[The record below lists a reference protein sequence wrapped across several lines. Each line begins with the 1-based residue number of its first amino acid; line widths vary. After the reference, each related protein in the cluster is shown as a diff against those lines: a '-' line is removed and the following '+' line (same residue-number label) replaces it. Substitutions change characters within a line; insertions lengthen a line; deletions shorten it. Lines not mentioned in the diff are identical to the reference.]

1 MWPFKDRSRT
11 AAGPGQS
18 VVVTGVATV
27 SAIGIGGADTL
38 SARVVEGV
46 PRIGPIRAFSTA
58 GCPSRL
64 GGEVEDLAAHLDPQ
78 EARRLSR
85 VSQFAV
91 VAARLALADAGL
103 EPGSVAGLGLVLGS
117 EYGDFRSSE
126 EFARGY
132 LQRGPLGLSPMVFP
146 NTVMNVMA
154 SQVAIAVGAQGP
166 MLTLNQAGTA
176 GEVAVARGALLVAGG
191 RAAAVLAGGVDE
203 LCPILYQEL
212 ARLRATSPC
221 GPRGSGPE
229 GCWPF
234 DRRANGRVAGEGA
247 TFVLLEARDR
257 AEARGAPIRAEL
269 LGMAW
274 GGLVAPAHGF
284 PSPRRRDP
292 AVVSRALALAG
303 AEPQAVDVAYLTASG
318 DPAQDE
324 CELDLLDRVF
334 GAGRGPRP
342 RLAALTPLVGEH
354 AGLGGL
360 RVAAAATVTL
370 AGGVLPPLVGLEH
383 PVRDGL
389 GFAARPE
396 ACPARIALVHGIAP
410 GGGYVALVLGRMG
423 PEPRLL
429 RVA

>member
-1 MWPFKDRSRT
+1 MPPNHT
-11 AAGPGQS
+11 ATGPGRA
-18 VVVTGVATV
+18 VVVTGVGTV

-38 SARVVEGV
+38 CLRVAEGV
-46 PRIGPIRAFSTA
+46 SRIGPVRAFSTE

-64 GGEVEDLAAHLDPQ
+64 GGEVGDLASHLDPQ
-78 EARRLSR
+78 ETRRLSR

-146 NTVMNVMA
+146 NTVMNAMA

-166 MLTLNQAGTA
+166 MLTLNQAGMA
-176 GEVAVARGALLVAGG
+176 GEVAIARGALLIVTG
-191 RAAAVLAGGVDE
+191 RATAVLAGGVDE

-212 ARLRATSPC
+212 TRLRATS
-221 GPRGSGPE
+221 PRGSGPE

-234 DRRANGRVAGEGA
+234 DRRANGTVTGEGA
-247 TFVLLEARDR
+247 TLVLLEARDR
-257 AEARGAPIRAEL
+257 AEARGASIWAEL
-269 LGMAW
+269 AGMAW
-274 GGLVAPAHGF
+274 GGLRAPAHGF
-284 PSPRRRDP
+284 PSVRRRDP
-292 AVVSRALALAG
+292 VVVHRALALAG
-303 AEPQAVDVAYLTASG
+303 ARPEEVDVAYLTASG

-334 GAGRGPRP
+334 GGGRRLRP

-360 RVAAAATVTL
+360 RVATAAAVTL
-370 AGGVLPPLVGLEH
+370 AGGVLPPLVGLAH

-389 GFAARPE
+389 SFATRPE
-396 ACPARIALVHGIAP
+396 PCRARIALVHGIAP
-410 GGGYVALVLGRMG
+410 GGGHVALVLGRPG